1 MTDLRPPAAGHRR
14 TWPTLVSAFAVY
26 SALAGVITFPLVLN
40 LSSRLP
46 KDLGDPL
53 LVASILWWNANVMPL
68 TQEWWNGFGFFPAAG
83 MMAFSDHF
91 LGASLMASPLQWLG
105 SSPIAAY
112 NLTFL
117 ASFSLCAIAAHA
129 LALTLTGRHDAAFVC
144 GLAYGFN
151 PYRVAH
157 VEHLELLLAFGMP
170 AALAAL
176 HLYADTRR
184 VKWLVVFAAAL
195 TLQVL
200 SASYYAVFFTVLLG
214 LWTLWFMRPQAWRA
228 VLAMAGAAGVAVV
241 AVSPIVLGYQQIHQ
255 SYNLKRDFFDE
266 VLEYSADLSSFVTA
280 SPLSALWGWTAPL
293 NGGERQLFPGL
304 TITVLAVAG
313 AILLR
318 RSNPASRDR
327 LATVSAIYWVMA
339 AGLATIAIGAR
350 VTGPWHLDWGW
361 LTISGTAPFK
371 TLSLSAALAVAAMSL
386 SPAMRAAFRGRSTLV
401 FYLVAAVI
409 LFLCSLG
416 PRPALLGEQVL
427 YEPPYAWLM
436 RLPFFGDAVRV
447 PARFGMLAIL
457 ALSVAASLAFHRLT
471 LVTRQRGALLLIVC
485 TGIIAEGWMSGL
497 PLPIPPQG
505 VIRVP
510 AGDRSAALM
519 ELPLGDVW
527 RDTAALYRVTRHRM
541 RGVNGYN
548 GYEPP
553 SYQVLR
559 RALAERDH
567 TILDALAG
575 FGPLL
580 IAADNRVDRDR
591 PWASFLSTHPGV
603 LRMGEEGNRT
613 LFRLPWQERRPQV
626 RCTSNPLP
634 ISAAFDAEGQVDSAM
649 LTDQDATTRWITPHP
664 QCAGDKLIVD
674 LGSVQRVCGL
684 VVSMGSAAVYYPGT
698 LRVATSLDNAAWQTG
713 FERKTGGSVF
723 RAALRNPA
731 RPGLFVPLF
740 GQAAR
745 FIRLQIGQSQPDY
758 PWAVA
763 DIVVDGQP

>member
-1 MTDLRPPAAGHRR
+1 MTDLRPPAARPRR
-14 TWPTLVSAFAVY
+14 IWPTLVSAFAAY
-26 SALAGVITFPLVLN
+26 SALAVVITFPLVLN

-53 LVASILWWNANVMPL
+53 LVASILWWNAHVMPL
-68 TQEWWNGFGFFPAAG
+68 TQEWWNGFGFFPATG

-91 LGASLMASPLQWLG
+91 LGASVMASPLQWLG
-105 SSPIAAY
+105 CSPITAY

-157 VEHLELLLAFGMP
+157 IEHLELLLAFGMP

-184 VKWLVVFAAAL
+184 VKWLVAFTAAL

-228 VLAMAGAAGVAVV
+228 VLAMVAAAGVA
-241 AVSPIVLGYQQIHQ
+241 ALAISPIIFGYQQIHH
-255 SYNLKRDFFDE
+255 SYNLTRDFFGE
-266 VLEYSADLSSFVTA
+266 VLEYSADFSSFVTA

-304 TITVLAVAG
+304 TITALALAG

-318 RSNPASRDR
+318 RSCPTGRDR
-327 LATVSAIYWVMA
+327 LAIVSAICWVMA
-339 AGLATIAIGAR
+339 ACLATLAIGAR

-361 LTISGTAPFK
+361 LTISGTAPYK
-371 TLSLSAALAVAAMSL
+371 TLSLSAAFAVAAITL
-386 SPAMRAAFRGRSTLV
+386 SPTMRAAFRGRSALA
-401 FYLVAAVI
+401 FYLVAAAI

-457 ALSVAASLAFHRLT
+457 ALSVAGSLAFHRLT
-471 LVTRQRGALLLIVC
+471 SVTRQRAALLLIVI
-485 TGIIAEGWMSGL
+485 TGIIAEGWMRGL
-497 PLPIPPQG
+497 PLPLTPQG
-505 VIRVP
+505 VIRIP
-510 AGDRSAALM
+510 AEDQSAALM

-559 RALAERDH
+559 RALADRDH
-567 TILDALAG
+567 TVLDALAG

-580 IAADNRVDRDR
+580 IAADNRVDRDQ
-591 PWASFLSTHPGV
+591 PWASFLSRHPDV
-603 LRMGEEGNRT
+603 RHVSEEGNRT
-613 LFRLPWQERRPQV
+613 LFRLPLKEWRPRV
-626 RCTSNPLP
+626 RCASNPLA
-634 ISAAFDAEGQVDSAM
+634 ISAAFDAEGQVETAM
-649 LTDQDATTRWITPHP
+649 LTDEDATTRWITPHP
-664 QCAGDKLIVD
+664 QRVGDELILD
-674 LGSVQRVCGL
+674 LGAIQRVCGL
-684 VVSMGSAAVYYPGT
+684 IISMGSAAVFYPGT
-698 LRVATSLDNAAWQTG
+698 LSVATSLDNVAWETG
-713 FERKTGGSVF
+713 FDRKTGGYAF
-723 RAALRNPA
+723 RAALRDPA

-740 GQAAR
+740 GKAAR
-745 FIRLQIGQSQPDY
+745 FIRLQIGRSQPEY